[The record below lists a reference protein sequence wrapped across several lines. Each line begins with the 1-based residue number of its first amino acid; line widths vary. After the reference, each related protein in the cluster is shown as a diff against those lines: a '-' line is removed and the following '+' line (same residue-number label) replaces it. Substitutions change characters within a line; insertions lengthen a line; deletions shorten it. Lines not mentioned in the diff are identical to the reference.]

1 MAGVFREMTI
11 EWEGKKYDFTPSN
24 KFLRRIDREVS
35 INKIAE
41 RAAQGDAPIFDIAF
55 VVAEIL
61 REAGADTSED
71 EVLAIVTD
79 ASEGDRA
86 EYLVSLIGDLMP
98 QPKQDDAQ
106 IVSGAAPKKTK
117 GKK

>member
-11 EWEGKKYDFTPSN
+11 EWDGKKYDFTPSN

-61 REAGADTSED
+61 REAGVDTD
-71 EVLAIVTD
+71 ENKVLGIVTD
-79 ASEGDRA
+79 ADEGARA
-86 EYLVSLIGDLMP
+86 EYLVSLIGELMP
-98 QPKQDDAQ
+98 QPKQEDDHV
-106 IVSGAAPKKTK
+106 ISGAVAKKTK